1 MMAGH
6 TRVPVSLARSTWRIF
21 DMSLVQMLWSRRS
34 VFLALVVGGPVA
46 LAFGIRVLAGLSSV
60 GLPVVNGATV
70 TGPSLFGLMIWL
82 LYIRFIL
89 PVLGVFYGTALIAD
103 EVEDKTITYLFTR
116 PIPRSAVLL
125 GKYLAYLVCT
135 VLLVLPSVVV
145 VYFLIV
151 PLGGGSIGEEFPVL
165 AADIGMLML
174 GLATYGALFG
184 FVGARLKRPLV
195 IGLIFAFG
203 WEPGVQIFPGYVKQA
218 TIVYYLQALIPQ
230 TMPNDSAIGG
240 LIQLFNEVPT
250 LGASLAT
257 LFGVTAVT
265 LFLAGRAVQKREYV
279 LEQ

>member
-1 MMAGH
+1 MVTQ

-34 VFLALVVGGPVA
+34 VFLGLVVGGPVA
-46 LAFGIRVLAGLSSV
+46 LAFAIRALAQLSSV

-89 PVLGVFYGTALIAD
+89 PVLGVFYGTSLIAD

-135 VLLVLPSVVV
+135 VLLVLPSVVI
-145 VYFLIV
+145 VYFIIV
-151 PLGGGSIGEEFPVL
+151 PLGGGSIGGEFPVL

-174 GLATYGALFG
+174 GLATYGALFA

-250 LGASLAT
+250 LGASLAA
-257 LFGVTAVT
+257 LFGLTAVM
-265 LFLAGRAVQKREYV
+265 LFLAGRAVQKREFI
-279 LEQ
+279 LDQ